1 MLAGEELRDRSAQHG
16 ADRGRIIGFRSA
28 NGKSHSGSRYFS
40 HFANHVREWPG
51 GMPFSS
57 PNGS

>member
-1 MLAGEELRDRSAQHG
+1 MRQAPRKNRFSATARADDDDTLRRVKG
-16 ADRGRIIGFRSA
+16 
-28 NGKSHSGSRYFS
+28 RYFS